1 MSVLGMSHTLL
12 TVNVSSFSPTTWALI
27 GSGVVALLGYSV
39 FILVPAWNSYGRV
52 WERVAASFLTL
63 FMLVTLIGVGTGI
76 GFAIV
81 WFYDQYAG

>member
-1 MSVLGMSHTLL
+1 MTHL
-12 TVNVSSFSPTTWALI
+12 SPTTWALI
-27 GSGVVALLGYSV
+27 GTGAVVFLGYTV
-39 FILVPAWNSYGRV
+39 FILAPAWASYGRL

-63 FMLVTLIGVGTGI
+63 FMLVTLLGIGTGI

>member
-1 MSVLGMSHTLL
+1 MP
-12 TVNVSSFSPTTWALI
+12 NVSEVSNFSVTTWVLI
-27 GSGVVALLGYSV
+27 GAGAIALAGYVA
-39 FILVPAWNSYGRV
+39 FILAPAWASYGRV

-63 FMLVTLIGVGTGI
+63 FMLVTLLGMGTGI

>member
-1 MSVLGMSHTLL
+1 MTHL
-12 TVNVSSFSPTTWALI
+12 SPTTWALI
-27 GSGVVALLGYSV
+27 GTGAVVFVGYTV
-39 FILVPAWNSYGRV
+39 FILAPAWASYGRL

-63 FMLVTLIGVGTGI
+63 FMLVTLLGIGTGI

>member
-1 MSVLGMSHTLL
+1 
-12 TVNVSSFSPTTWALI
+12 VSSFSPTTWALL
-27 GSGVVALLGYSV
+27 GAGAVTVVGYCI
-39 FILVPAWNSYGRV
+39 FILAPAWASYGRL

-63 FMLVTLIGVGTGI
+63 FMLVTLLGIGTGI

>member
-1 MSVLGMSHTLL
+1 MTHL
-12 TVNVSSFSPTTWALI
+12 SPTTWVLI
-27 GSGVVALLGYSV
+27 GTGAVALVGYSV
-39 FILVPAWNSYGRV
+39 FILAPAWASYGRL

-63 FMLVTLIGVGTGI
+63 FMLVTLVGVGTGI